1 MMHIPHEIKMIL
13 WAMAPVVELRGA
25 IVYGLTRQ
33 INPWICLLLSILGS
47 TIVIPLVYYF
57 MMPLLAYLGKVKGIG
72 PAFLRLQNKAIR
84 QSKKL
89 GKYEFWGLLIFVGIP
104 LPGTGAW
111 TGAMIASVLSIPL
124 SLAFPAIA
132 LGNVMAGLIV
142 LFLSRGTIKLFGN

>member
-1 MMHIPHEIKMIL
+1 
-13 WAMAPVVELRGA
+13 MAPVVELRGA
-25 IVYGLTRQ
+25 IIYGLTRQ

-47 TIVIPLVYYF
+47 TLVIPLVYYF
-57 MMPLLAYLGKVKGIG
+57 MMPILGSLGKVKGIG
-72 PAFLRLQNKAIR
+72 PGFLRLQNKAIR

-111 TGAMIASVLSIPL
+111 TGAMIASILNIPL

-142 LFLSRGTIKLFGN
+142 LFLSHGSIKLFGN

>member
-1 MMHIPHEIKMIL
+1 MHIPHEIKMIL

-33 INPWICLLLSILGS
+33 INPMICLLLSILGS
-47 TIVIPLVYYF
+47 SIVIPVVYYF
-57 MMPLLAYLGKVKGIG
+57 MMPILGCLGKIKGIG

-111 TGAMIASVLSIPL
+111 TGAMIASVLNIPL

-142 LFLSRGTIKLFGN
+142 LFLSHGTIKLIGS